1 MEQTLFFTPVIVKFT
16 ISKWILHADWSR
28 AMDCEVIDH
37 GNDVTCHTL
46 CGWFSEKLHRK
57 LKINVIVKN
66 KSTTIF
72 HGLHSYRSQKW
83 RHKTFKNLQW
93 NHSPFDFLFF
103 DSTSCFM
110 TWEQQALWQL
120 LLVSNQLVV
129 DILGQKC

>member
-1 MEQTLFFTPVIVKFT
+1 MSE
-16 ISKWILHADWSR
+16 SSHADWSR

-93 NHSPFDFLFF
+93 NHSPFDFFVF
-103 DSTSCFM
+103 WQYIMFYDMGATSTVATIVGKQSISCWYFGAKM
-110 TWEQQALWQL
+110 LKIWETKEL
-120 LLVSNQLVV
+120 L
-129 DILGQKC
+129 IL